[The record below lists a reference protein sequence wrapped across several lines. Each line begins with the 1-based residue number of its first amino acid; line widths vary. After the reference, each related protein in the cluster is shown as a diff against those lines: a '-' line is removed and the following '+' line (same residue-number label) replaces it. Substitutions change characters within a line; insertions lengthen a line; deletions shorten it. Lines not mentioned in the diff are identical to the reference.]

1 MMTQR
6 ALSNPNNNIVVTLK
20 LLLMPLLCAVAAT
33 VTPFALGASSSS
45 SSSVSSLA
53 FSQPWPSSAAA
64 SSPSSSCYYLR
75 RYKKNPFIKHRRHAT
90 LPLPPPPQTMTV
102 KSITT
107 ATSLHMSCIPDD
119 NDNNTENTTNNK
131 RNKVGDD
138 NSSNNNFVSP
148 FDLNLNLP
156 KFRPTLPP
164 PPEDRI
170 ALSGDILALFVYSY
184 MDHTINEMYAQLA
197 TKSDII
203 ISSTSSSSSAVEL
216 LDAATSSTTV
226 ITSTTAMVAAAPGIQ
241 HLPVW
246 FDTTHLQTF
255 GSNWLAITH
264 IDTPY
269 APAIASSGLAF
280 VCITTSWLL
289 CGYISGAFLH
299 RNTIECNPTQAMIVT
314 FQTWMGTALLMILL
328 ALGSDK
334 LWSALDNINALS
346 PQARGGLTKADADY
360 IFDSLS
366 VLGFWRF
373 MLNWFLGY
381 R

>member
-1 MMTQR
+1 
-6 ALSNPNNNIVVTLK
+6 
-20 LLLMPLLCAVAAT
+20 
-33 VTPFALGASSSS
+33 
-45 SSSVSSLA
+45 
-53 FSQPWPSSAAA
+53 
-64 SSPSSSCYYLR
+64 
-75 RYKKNPFIKHRRHAT
+75 
-90 LPLPPPPQTMTV
+90 
-102 KSITT
+102 
-107 ATSLHMSCIPDD
+107 
-119 NDNNTENTTNNK
+119 
-131 RNKVGDD
+131 
-138 NSSNNNFVSP
+138 
-148 FDLNLNLP
+148 
-156 KFRPTLPP
+156 
-164 PPEDRI
+164 
-170 ALSGDILALFVYSY
+170 
-184 MDHTINEMYAQLA
+184 MDHTVNEMYAQLA
-197 TKSDII
+197 TTKSDII

-216 LDAATSSTTV
+216 LDAVTTSTSTV

-314 FQTWMGTALLMILL
+314 FQTWIGTALLMILL

-334 LWSALDNINALS
+334 LWSALDTINALS